1 MALNYRDIKTKRLWK
16 SSTGLSEEQFHILS
30 SMFKETYESFFNET
44 LEDKI
49 AQSTS
54 EVRFKTYEDLLFFGL
69 YSLKTDLS
77 YDLLGLSFS
86 LSASNAYENQAVFL
100 AVLEDVLCSNN
111 CLPKRSFKNEKEF
124 KEYISSKGKILIDVT
139 EQRVQRSASQELQKL
154 DYSGKKNAIP
164 PKH

>member
-1 MALNYRDIKTKRLWK
+1 MAINYRAIKTKRLWK
-16 SSTGLSEEQFHILS
+16 SSTGLSIEQFHILS
-30 SMFKETYESFFNET
+30 SMFKEAYELFFNET

-54 EVRFKTYEDLLFFGL
+54 EVKFKTYKDLLFFGL

-77 YDLLGLSFS
+77 YDLLGLSFG

-100 AVLEDVLCSNN
+100 AVLENVLSSNN

-124 KEYISSKGKILIDVT
+124 KDYMCSKGKILIDVT
-139 EQRVQRSASQELQKL
+139 EQRIQRSASQELQKL
-154 DYSGKKNAIP
+154 DYSGKKNVIP
-164 PKH
+164 PKP